1 MQSYCLSVQFYQWGE
16 CAAPGNPVPAF
27 KPSACQGWDFYREGA
42 SLGWSPRA
50 GAIWNKPAFQAS
62 LELSP
67 FPLRPKATAAR
78 GSGAWPE
85 ARALTL
91 TPSGPGF
98 ACCGVCHCVRW
109 TELSLE
115 TPSFRKVQSL
125 TPIFPF
131 SQRCHQEGEVLWLA
145 VAVPTP
151 ETGSCLRRKRVEK
164 GHSPV
169 PTSGPCLR
177 HPFHNQG
184 SFCWASRE
192 QLGWG
197 PETQEEIHSRP
208 RPQPTQDRQ
217 WYMRYP
223 VEWGQEMIADQKWGE
238 KNGTGQCGSWE
249 H

>member
-1 MQSYCLSVQFYQWGE
+1 M
-16 CAAPGNPVPAF
+16 
-27 KPSACQGWDFYREGA
+27 
-42 SLGWSPRA
+42 
-50 GAIWNKPAFQAS
+50 
-62 LELSP
+62 
-67 FPLRPKATAAR
+67 
-78 GSGAWPE
+78 
-85 ARALTL
+85 
-91 TPSGPGF
+91 
-98 ACCGVCHCVRW
+98 
-109 TELSLE
+109 
-115 TPSFRKVQSL
+115 
-125 TPIFPF
+125 
-131 SQRCHQEGEVLWLA
+131 LWLA

-177 HPFHNQG
+177 HPFHNQD

-223 VEWGQEMIADQKWGE
+223 VEWGQEMIAGQKWGE

-249 H
+249 P